1 MNEQYLTSL
10 PPGTTLRNLTRYET
24 EGKYFHGWR
33 VCISRR
39 GYQFIRYV
47 ADSMHDG
54 SPVESLRAAVAM
66 RDAILADLA
75 TTPQANYG
83 RCLKRWQRETKVK
96 RPVKNPRRA
105 KYMRSLRK
113 RHKEEAAA
121 NAPEAPET
129 SEPQA

>member
-75 TTPQANYG
+75 TTENVG
-83 RCLKRWQRETKVK
+83 RCLRKWQRETKVK

-121 NAPEAPET
+121 NASEAPET

>member
-47 ADSMHDG
+47 ADSMHDN

-75 TTPQANYG
+75 NTDNVG
-83 RCLKRWQRETKVK
+83 RCLRKWQRETKVK
-96 RPVKNPRRA
+96 RPVKNPKRA
-105 KYMRSLRK
+105 AYMSKSRK
-113 RHKEEAAA
+113 LLKQEEAVKAA
-121 NAPEAPET
+121 EASAAPAE
-129 SEPQA
+129 EPQA